1 MSTKIFVGNL
11 NFQATE
17 QELQDFLSSYGAVQ
31 EVFMPKDRETGKPRG
46 FAFVTFEDDAA
57 AQEALRDLNGKEF
70 AGRPLTVNEARPK
83 EEGGGGGRGFGGGG
97 GGRRDFG
104 GGGGG
109 RSFGGGG
116 GGGRGFGGGGGGRS
130 FGGGG
135 GGGGRS
141 FGGGGGGRRDFGGG
155 RPRRDFGEEEGGDFG
170 RR

>member
-70 AGRPLTVNEARPK
+70 SGRPLTVNEARPK
-83 EEGGGGGRGFGGGG
+83 EEGGGGRGFGGGG

-109 RSFGGGG
+109 RGFGGGG
-116 GGGRGFGGGGGGRS
+116 GGGRGFGGGGGGR
-130 FGGGG
+130 G
-135 GGGGRS
+135 
-141 FGGGGGGRRDFGGG
+141 FGGGGGGRGFGGG
-155 RPRRDFGEEEGGDFG
+155 GGGRGGDYGDRRPRGGGRRDFGDEG
-170 RR
+170 